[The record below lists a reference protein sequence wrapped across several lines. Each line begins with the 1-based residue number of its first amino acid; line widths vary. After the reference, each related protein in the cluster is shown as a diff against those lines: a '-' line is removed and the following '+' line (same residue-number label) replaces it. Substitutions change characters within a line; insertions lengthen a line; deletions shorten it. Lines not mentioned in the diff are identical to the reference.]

1 MSQHRNATPRLS
13 FVFAVVSLALLAFT
27 AAGVCRA
34 AELPGDNPPDKK
46 EASKP
51 APDVLIFTNGDQ
63 LSGTFVREIAGKVTF
78 HSDMVG
84 DVDIEWSKI
93 KELRTQTKMAVLNKS
108 VTETARKGIPPGVPQ
123 GTITATAETVTVHP
137 ENNATIPPIPVKD
150 ASYIIDET
158 TLNKELGREPSFFTA
173 WNGAATA
180 GATIVQS
187 TQKQYTF
194 TGAVALARV
203 IPTVSWLNPRNRTT
217 LDFSGSYGKITQKAF
232 ISGGV
237 FYPETSTKTA
247 LFHADAE
254 RDEYFSPRMYVL
266 GMAAFDHNYSLLLD
280 LQQIYGGGIGW
291 TAIKSPKQELD
302 LKGTVQYE
310 KQNFINAAPGVNQD
324 LIGSTFAGI
333 YLLKLPRDMVFNQQV
348 AYIPAWNNLHAY
360 SITET
365 DTLAIPAYKNL
376 AFSIGTLD
384 TYLNN
389 PPPAIPSTKRNSFQF
404 TFGVTYDIKSKY

>member
-1 MSQHRNATPRLS
+1 MSLHRNADPRVIFASITFPLVLFVLAALCHTSES
-13 FVFAVVSLALLAFT
+13 F
-27 AAGVCRA
+27 AAA
-34 AELPGDNPPDKK
+34 PDAPK
-46 EASKP
+46 AP
-51 APDVLIFTNGDQ
+51 PDVLVFTNGDQ

-93 KELRTQTKMAVLNKS
+93 KELRTKTKMAVLNKS
-108 VTETARKGIPPGVPQ
+108 VTETARKRLPPNVPQ

-137 ENNATIPPIPVKD
+137 ETNATIPPIPVKD
-150 ASYIIDET
+150 AAYIVDQA
-158 TLNKELGREPSFFTA
+158 TLNKQLGREPSFFTA

-194 TGAVALARV
+194 TGAAALARV
-203 IPTVSWLNPRNRTT
+203 IPTVTWLNPRNRTT
-217 LDFSGSYGKITQKAF
+217 IDFSGSYGKITQKAF

-237 FYPETSTKTA
+237 FYPATSIKTA
-247 LFHADAE
+247 LYHADAE
-254 RDEYFSPRMYVL
+254 RDEYFSPRVYVL
-266 GMAAFDHNYSLLLD
+266 GMVAFDHNYSLLLD

-291 TAIKSPKQELD
+291 TAIKTPKQELD

-310 KQNFINAAPGVNQD
+310 KQSFINAAPGVNQD

-333 YLLKLPRDMVFNQQV
+333 YMLKLPRDMVFNQQV
-348 AYIPAWNNLHAY
+348 AFIPAWNNTRAY
-360 SITET
+360 SVTEVN
-365 DTLAIPAYKNL
+365 TLAIPGYKNL

-389 PPPAIPSTKRNSFQF
+389 PPPATPPTKRNSFQF
-404 TFGVTYDIKSKY
+404 TFGLTYDIKSKY

>member
-1 MSQHRNATPRLS
+1 MSLHRNVAHGPS
-13 FVFAVVSLALLAFT
+13 VVSIIFSLLFVMSIPLSLF
-27 AAGVCRA
+27 AAA
-34 AELPGDNPPDKK
+34 ADAPKAP
-46 EASKP
+46 
-51 APDVLIFTNGDQ
+51 PDVLVFSNGDQ
-63 LSGTFVREIAGKVTF
+63 LSGTFVREVAGTVTF

-84 DVDIEWSKI
+84 DVNIEWAKI

-123 GTITATAETVTVHP
+123 GTITVASDVVTVHP
-137 ENNATIPPIPVKD
+137 DNNATITPIPIKD
-150 ASYIIDET
+150 ATYIIDQS
-158 TLNKELGREPSFFTA
+158 TLNKQLGREPSFFTA
-173 WNGAATA
+173 WNGSATA

-217 LDFSGSYGKITQKAF
+217 VDFAGSYGKITQKAF

-237 FYPETSTKTA
+237 FYPATSSKTA

-254 RDEYFSPRMYVL
+254 RDEYFSPRVYAL

-291 TAIKSPKQELD
+291 TAIKTPKQELD

-310 KQNFINAAPGVNQD
+310 KQNFINATDDENQN
-324 LIGSTFAGI
+324 LIGSTFAAI
-333 YLLKLPRDMVFNQQV
+333 YTLKLPRDMIFNQQV
-348 AYIPAWNNLHAY
+348 AYIPAWNNTRAY
-360 SITET
+360 SVTEVN
-365 DTLAIPAYKNL
+365 TLAIPGYKNL
-376 AFSIGTLD
+376 DFSIGTLD

-389 PPPAIPSTKRNSFQF
+389 PPAAVPPTKRNSFQF
-404 TFGVTYDIKSKY
+404 TFGVTYVVKSKY

>member
-1 MSQHRNATPRLS
+1 MSLARNATPVRPFFSRVCFFTLFALS
-13 FVFAVVSLALLAFT
+13 ALTIFNPAETF
-27 AAGVCRA
+27 A
-34 AELPGDNPPDKK
+34 AEPDAAKAPPDTI
-46 EASKP
+46 
-51 APDVLIFTNGDQ
+51 VFTNGDQ
-63 LSGTFVREIAGKVTF
+63 LSGTFVREIGGTVTF

-84 DVDIEWSKI
+84 DVNIPWDKI
-93 KELRTQTKMAVLNKS
+93 KELHTQTKMAVLNKS
-108 VTETARKGIPPGVPQ
+108 VTLPKKGLPSNVPA
-123 GTITATAETVTVHP
+123 GTISVASDMVTVHP
-137 ENNATIPPIPVKD
+137 ENNETIPPIPVKD
-150 ASYIIDET
+150 ASYIVDQV
-158 TLNKELGREPSFFTA
+158 TLNKQLGREPGFFTA

-217 LDFSGSYGKITQKAF
+217 MDFSGSYGKITQKAF

-237 FYPETSTKTA
+237 FYPETDTKTA

-254 RDEYFSPRMYVL
+254 RDQYFSPRMYVL
-266 GMAAFDHNYSLLLD
+266 GMMAFDHNYSLLLD

-302 LKGTVQYE
+302 LKGTLQYA
-310 KQNFINAAPGVNQD
+310 KQSFINAAPGVNQD

-333 YLLKLPRDMVFNQQV
+333 YLLKLPRDMVFNQEV
-348 AYIPAWNNLHAY
+348 AYIPAWNNTRAY
-360 SITET
+360 SVTET

-376 AFSIGTLD
+376 AVSIGTLD

-404 TFGVTYDIKSKY
+404 TFGATYVIKSKY